1 MRSVFVVSLALLVLV
16 PAGVQAQVTG
26 HNAVGAAAEEPAAR
40 LDQLFA
46 DLKRASDERGAERV
60 SNRIREQWARSGS
73 ASIDLLMQ
81 WAQTAIDEHKSDVA
95 FDLLDQ
101 VVLLAPAYAEGWNR
115 RAALHFA
122 IGDYAK
128 AMADIVR
135 TLELEPRHFG
145 ALGGMAAILE
155 KEGRNHAAIHA
166 YQRLLDVY
174 PMLREAQTE
183 LGKLAD
189 EVAGQGI

>member
-1 MRSVFVVSLALLVLV
+1 MRIVFVISLALLALL
-16 PAGVQAQVTG
+16 PAGVQAQTTG
-26 HNAVGAAAEEPAAR
+26 RNATGVAAEEPAAR

-46 DLKRASDERGAERV
+46 DLKRAGDERGAERV

-81 WAQTAIDEHKSDVA
+81 WAQKAIDEQKHDVA
-95 FDLLDQ
+95 FDFLDQ

-115 RAALHFA
+115 RATLHFA
-122 IGDYAK
+122 MDDYSK

-135 TLELEPRHFG
+135 TLQLEPRHFG
-145 ALGGMAAILE
+145 ALSGMAVILRN
-155 KEGRNHAAIHA
+155 EGRNQAAIHA

-174 PMLREAQTE
+174 PMLREAQIE